1 MDRLLGLETEYGLY
15 VEGVSVGELTA
26 EARKLVQT
34 IASRAVWDYRGE
46 SPLQDLRGFRA
57 SRLTTNPQDEEIE
70 RRYVSRAPEPRSPR
84 EDHVDRLL
92 KNGARLYHD
101 HGHPEYSTPECRSL
115 WDLLAHDRA
124 GERIVWAAAR
134 RYHQETGRHV
144 AVYKNN
150 SDYHGMSY
158 GCHENYLTRRD
169 LPFERLMAGLL
180 PFLVTRVLYAGAGK
194 VGCETGPAPDR
205 EETIY
210 QLSQR
215 AEFFDELAS
224 VDTLHRRPLI
234 NTRDEPHADPKRWR
248 RLHVI
253 CGDALMSEYAAA
265 LKVGTTALVLGVL
278 EHGYGPPVELKDPIA
293 TLKALAKNTRGGWVV
308 ETREGKTIPAVDVQR
323 AYLLAAQELFGGRDL
338 ETDWVLREW
347 TRTLDDLEADP
358 QRLSDRLDWAAKK
371 ALLSSFLESE
381 GWEWETAPQE
391 LLQSLELEYHSLD
404 PQRGLFWALQTEGAV
419 KRILK
424 EKEIERARQLPPRD
438 TRAFV
443 RGLCLQR
450 FNVSTAS
457 WRGLALKQGFRTIEL
472 DLAPCVDDAIPWRE
486 LPPDASLHDVVEW
499 VRYQREAVQART
511 RKEMERRR

>member
-15 VEGVSVGELTA
+15 VEGASVGELTT

-34 IASRAVWDYRGE
+34 ISSQAVWDYRGE

-57 SRLTTNPQDEEIE
+57 SRLTTNPEDEKIE
-70 RRYVSRAPEPRSPR
+70 RQHVKAPEPRSPR

-92 KNGARLYHD
+92 KNGARFYHD
-101 HGHPEYSTPECRSL
+101 HGHPEYSTPECSSL

-124 GERIVWAAAR
+124 GERIVWAAAC
-134 RYHQETGRHV
+134 RYSEQTGRSV

-158 GCHENYLTRRD
+158 GCHENYLVRRD

-180 PFLVTRVLYAGAGK
+180 PFLVTRVLFAGAGK
-194 VGCETGPAPDR
+194 VGRETGPP
-205 EETIY
+205 EEGHVY

-234 NTRDEPHADPKRWR
+234 NTRDEPHADPERWR

-278 EHGYGPPVELKDPIA
+278 EHGYGPPLELKDPIA
-293 TLKALAKNTRGGWVV
+293 AIKSLAQNTEGNWVV
-308 ETREGKTIPAVDVQR
+308 EAREGKTIPAVDVQR
-323 AYLLAAQELFGGRDL
+323 AYLLAAEELFGGRDL
-338 ETDWVLREW
+338 ETNWVLREW
-347 TRTLDDLEADP
+347 ARTLDDLETNP
-358 QRLSDRLDWAAKK
+358 EKLSDRLDWAAKK
-371 ALLSSFLESE
+371 ALLRSFLEAE
-381 GWEWETAPQE
+381 GLEWETAPLE

-404 PQRGLFWALQTEGAV
+404 PHRGLFWALQTEGAM

-450 FNVSTAS
+450 FDASTAS
-457 WRGLALKQGFRTIEL
+457 WGRVSVNQGRRAVEL
-472 DLAPCVDDAIPWRE
+472 DLTLCVDGAIDGGA
-486 LPPDASLHDVVEW
+486 LPPDASLQDVVEW
-499 VRYQREAVQART
+499 VRHLSEGA
-511 RKEMERRR
+511 KSRR

>member
-15 VEGVSVGELTA
+15 IEGVSVGELTA

-34 IASRAVWDYRGE
+34 ISTQAVWDYRGE

-70 RRYVSRAPEPRSPR
+70 RRSAGAPEPRSPR

-92 KNGARLYHD
+92 KNGARFYHD

-124 GERIVWAAAR
+124 GERIVWAAAC
-134 RYHQETGRHV
+134 RYREETGRSV
-144 AVYKNN
+144 TVYKNN

-158 GCHENYLTRRD
+158 GCHENYLVRRD

-180 PFLVTRVLYAGAGK
+180 PFLVTRILYAGAGK
-194 VGCETGPAPDR
+194 VGCETCSGSDPDR
-205 EETIY
+205 DGKIY

-224 VDTLHRRPLI
+224 VDTLHRRPLV
-234 NTRDEPHADPKRWR
+234 NTRDEPHADPRRWR

-253 CGDALMSEYAAA
+253 CGDALLSEYAAA

-278 EHGYGPPVELKDPIA
+278 EHGYGPPLELKDPIA
-293 TLKALAKNTRGGWVV
+293 TIKSLARNTEGGWRV
-308 ETREGKTIPAVDVQR
+308 ETRGGKTIPAVDVQR
-323 AYLLAAQELFGGRDL
+323 AYLLAAEELFGGRDL
-338 ETDWVLREW
+338 ETNWVLREW
-347 TRTLDDLEADP
+347 ARTLDDLEANP
-358 QRLSDRLDWAAKK
+358 ERLSDRLDWAAKR

-381 GWEWETAPQE
+381 GLEWETAPLD

-404 PQRGLFWALQTEGAV
+404 PHRGLFWALQTEGAM

-424 EKEIERARQLPPRD
+424 EKEIERARQIPPRD
-438 TRAFV
+438 TRAFL

-450 FNVSTAS
+450 FEVSAAS
-457 WRGLALKQGFRTIEL
+457 WGRISLTQERRTIEV
-472 DLAPCVDDAIPWRE
+472 DLMSCVDGAIDWRK

-499 VRYQREAVQART
+499 TRYLGEEARART
-511 RKEMERRR
+511 REKTRR

>member
-15 VEGVSVGELTA
+15 IEGVSVGELTA
-26 EARKLVQT
+26 EARRLVQT
-34 IASRAVWDYRGE
+34 ISSRAVWDYRGE
-46 SPLQDLRGFRA
+46 SPLQDVRGFRA
-57 SRLTTNPQDEEIE
+57 SRLTTHPQDEEIE
-70 RRYVSRAPEPRSPR
+70 RQSRHARGPEPRSPR

-92 KNGARLYHD
+92 RNGARFYHD

-115 WDLLAHDRA
+115 WDLLTHDRA
-124 GERIVWAAAR
+124 GERIVWAAAC
-134 RYHQETGRHV
+134 RYRQETGRYV

-158 GCHENYLTRRD
+158 GCHENYLVRRD

-180 PFLVTRVLYAGAGK
+180 PFLVTRILYAGAGK
-194 VGCETGPAPDR
+194 VGCETGPEPGAKV
-205 EETIY
+205 Y

-234 NTRDEPHADPKRWR
+234 NTRDEPHADPARWR

-265 LKVGTTALVLGVL
+265 LKVGATALVLGVL
-278 EHGYGPPVELKDPIA
+278 ERGYGPPVELRDPIGA
-293 TLKALAKNTRGGWVV
+293 IKALARNPEGGWTV
-308 ETREGKTIPAVDVQR
+308 ETREGETIPAVEVQR
-323 AYLLAAQELFGGRDL
+323 AYLLAAQELFEGRDR

-347 TRTLDDLEADP
+347 ARTLDDLEADP
-358 QRLSDRLDWAAKK
+358 RKLSDRLDWAAKK
-371 ALLSSFLESE
+371 ALLDSFLESE
-381 GWEWETAPQE
+381 GLEWETAPLE

-404 PQRGLFWALQTEGAV
+404 PHRGLFWALQTEGVV

-438 TRAFV
+438 TRAFL

-450 FNVSTAS
+450 FEVSAAS
-457 WRGLALKQGFRTIEL
+457 WGRLSLKQGRRTVEL
-472 DLAPCVDDAIPWRE
+472 DLTRCVDEAIDGRE

-499 VRYQREAVQART
+499 TRHLTDDAQART
-511 RKEMERRR
+511 RR

>member
-26 EARKLVQT
+26 EARRLVQT
-34 IASRAVWDYRGE
+34 IASSAVWDYRGE

-57 SRLTTNPQDEEIE
+57 PRLTTHPKDEEIE
-70 RRYVSRAPEPRSPR
+70 RRSAGAPEPRSPR

-92 KNGARLYHD
+92 RNGARFYHD

-124 GERIVWAAAR
+124 GERIVWAAAC
-134 RYHQETGRHV
+134 RYYEQTGRSV

-158 GCHENYLTRRD
+158 GCHENYLVRRD

-180 PFLVTRVLYAGAGK
+180 PFLVTRILYAGAGK
-194 VGCETGPAPDR
+194 VGRETGPP
-205 EETIY
+205 EGSNVY
-210 QLSQR
+210 QLAQR

-234 NTRDEPHADPKRWR
+234 NTRDEPHADPRRWR

-253 CGDALMSEYAAA
+253 CGDALLSEYAAA
-265 LKVGTTALVLGVL
+265 LKVGTTALVLGLL
-278 EHGYGPPVELKDPIA
+278 EHGYEPPIELKDPI
-293 TLKALAKNTRGGWVV
+293 TTIKSLACNAGGGGGWVV
-308 ETREGKTIPAVDVQR
+308 ETQEGKTIPAVDVQR
-323 AYLLAAQELFGGRDL
+323 AYLRAAEERFKGRDL

-347 TRTLDDLEADP
+347 ARTLDDLEGNP
-358 QRLSDRLDWAAKK
+358 EKLSDRLDWAAKR
-371 ALLSSFLESE
+371 ALFEAFLEAE
-381 GWEWETAPQE
+381 GLEWETAPLE

-404 PQRGLFWALQTEGAV
+404 PRRGLFWALQTEGAM

-424 EKEIERARQLPPRD
+424 EKEIERARQLPPPD

-443 RGLCLQR
+443 RGLCLRR
-450 FNVSTAS
+450 FEVSAAS
-457 WRGLALKQGFRTIEL
+457 WGHISVKQGRRTVEL
-472 DLAPCVDDAIPWRE
+472 DLRGCVDGAIDGSG
-486 LPPDASLHDVVEW
+486 LPPDASLQDVVEW
-499 VRYQREAVQART
+499 VRHLSEEARS
-511 RKEMERRR
+511 RR